1 MEAHYGNI
9 TRKTCPSCGKTFF
22 STKGLYLHK
31 KSVHE
36 RITFPCECGKDFKFL
51 ASLKSHK
58 KAFHGVGI
66 KEIHYC
72 KICEKEFKGHSGLW
86 RHKKRVHGGGDI
98 QQIRKRG
105 RPPKSSVS
113 KTEFRVRQNSESS
126 SENLNSVQ

>member
-1 MEAHYGNI
+1 MRTAHLGQRFKCDICISVFSKLESLQYHMEAHYGNI
-9 TRKTCPSCGKTFF
+9 VRKTCPSCGKTFF

-58 KAFHGVGI
+58 KAIHGVGI

-72 KICEKEFKGHSGLW
+72 QDHEEIHQGQE
-86 RHKKRVHGGGDI
+86 
-98 QQIRKRG
+98 
-105 RPPKSSVS
+105 S
-113 KTEFRVRQNSESS
+113 KTICRESCHIQN
-126 SENLNSVQ
+126 